1 MRDRR
6 VDFETRQR
14 NAALNILEADA
25 RARNFYRDLI
35 GTLVEKELPFLVG
48 GTFALQR
55 YTGINRRTKDIDF
68 FIRRDDYE
76 LISTTLRASR
86 FRVEP
91 AFPHW
96 LGKVFR
102 ADNFAD
108 LAFRSGN
115 GECAVD
121 DEWFEHA
128 VDEQLWGVPVKLC
141 PPEETIWSKSFVQ
154 ERERYDGADVVHLI
168 RVCGESLDWQR
179 LIRRYGDRWRVL
191 LGHLI
196 NFGFVYPDERDLVP
210 REVMHELME
219 RLRVETDQEP
229 REEDEKVCRGTLLSR
244 EQYLTDIDDWGYGD
258 ARLEPRGNL
267 TQEDIDHWTAAID
280 R

>member
-1 MRDRR
+1 MKDRR
-6 VDFETRQR
+6 IDYETRRR
-14 NAALNILEADA
+14 NASLDILEADA
-25 RARNFYRDLI
+25 RARDFYRDLI

-68 FIRRDDYE
+68 FIRRDDFDRF
-76 LISTTLRASR
+76 SSTLRASR
-86 FRVEP
+86 FRVELT
-91 AFPHW
+91 FPHW

-108 LAFRSGN
+108 LTFRSAN

-128 VDEQLWGVPVKLC
+128 VDEQLWGLPVKLC
-141 PPEETIWSKSFVQ
+141 PPEETIWSKSFVM
-154 ERERYDGADVVHLI
+154 ERERFDGADVVHLI
-168 RVCGESLDWQR
+168 RVCGPTLDWNR
-179 LIRRYGDRWRVL
+179 LVRRYGDKWRVL

-196 NFGFVYPDERDLVP
+196 TFGFVYPDERHIVP
-210 REVMHELME
+210 NEVMHGLME
-219 RLRVETDQEP
+219 RLREETDEEP
-229 REEDEKVCRGTLLSR
+229 REDDDKVCRGTLISR
-244 EQYLTDIDDWGYGD
+244 EHYLTDVDDWGYVD